1 MAIILILLWWVL
13 VQLSAPTWCFVLLA
27 VVAFLKCLDAFIEAI
42 KTVIEAYDKELIE
55 KANKK

>member
-27 VVAFLKCLDAFIEAI
+27 VVGVIKCLDAFIEAL
-42 KTVIEAYDKELIE
+42 KAGIEAYDKR
-55 KANKK
+55 NK